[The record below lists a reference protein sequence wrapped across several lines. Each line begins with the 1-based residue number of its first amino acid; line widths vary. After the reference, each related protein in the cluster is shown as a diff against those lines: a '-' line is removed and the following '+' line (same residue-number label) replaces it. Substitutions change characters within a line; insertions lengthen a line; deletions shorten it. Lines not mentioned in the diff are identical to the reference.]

1 MTIVYAD
8 AAISGLSLA
17 CLGLVIHRMRMPLKK
32 YTMNAFSYLQ
42 FLLIVSALIGKRQR
56 VVIY

>member
-8 AAISGLSLA
+8 AAIAGLSLA
-17 CLGLVIHRMRMPLKK
+17 CLGLVIYKVRTPLEK

-42 FLLIVSALIGKRQR
+42 FVLVVTALIGKRQR
-56 VVIY
+56 ILIL